1 MTDAD
6 RLAMSPELCDSIR
19 VMAESD
25 LGATDWP
32 AETILRLLAT
42 IAALRAP
49 TIVAD
54 ARPPSS
60 EGVEA
65 IAAERRRQVTVE
77 GWSPEHDDAHDEG
90 DLLAAAICYAEDAFW
105 GPRGDPKP
113 RDGWPWDAK
122 WWKPKGKLRNL
133 ARAGALIAAEFDR
146 TVRQARH
153 GASDRLEAALA
164 TPSPTIAAPSTSQA
178 DDAALVEVVLMI
190 AGLQENAGQHGDAHH
205 LRKAAKRIE
214 ALSATPRQVSIA
226 APSPS
231 NDCADKSAVIARVEA
246 LESFGAMVELTTLL
260 GTREMVT
267 GAEVEVVSA
276 AQLRA
281 ALAERGANDKHE

>member
-1 MTDAD
+1 MVGQQSGGSAVHDSRLEYNLRTTSARMAALPKSGAD
-6 RLAMSPELCDSIR
+6 DFRMSDNPKSLASLADDLEALAKRIQTGLPNAAADLCFR
-19 VMAESD
+19 A
-25 LGATDWP
+25 A
-32 AETILRLLAT
+32 
-42 IAALRAP
+42 AALRAP
-49 TIVAD
+49 TIAAD

-153 GASDRLEAALA
+153 GASDRLEAAALA
-164 TPSPTIAAPSTSQA
+164 TPSPTIAAPSPSNEPAVEWVMCAVRDAMREHNFVVERGSDLWNHLRRHIEAALKARKPA
-178 DDAALVEVVLMI
+178 DD
-190 AGLQENAGQHGDAHH
+190 GAGQ
-205 LRKAAKRIE
+205 
-214 ALSATPRQVSIA
+214 
-226 APSPS
+226 
-231 NDCADKSAVIARVEA
+231 
-246 LESFGAMVELTTLL
+246 
-260 GTREMVT
+260 
-267 GAEVEVVSA
+267 
-276 AQLRA
+276 
-281 ALAERGANDKHE
+281 